1 MPVSPYPTFPRT
13 REKGQTNRYAS
24 FRLNA
29 LGWSKFTEFLAT
41 SQTAALKWHLNATNY
56 MADTSVE
63 LTKKLSAAV
72 EKMPAFPKSVQ
83 RILELTRDVNCS
95 PKELIMVIEK
105 DPVMTM
111 KLLRILNS
119 AYYSFPKQIT
129 SVNQSVVYLGL
140 NTVKNMALSFAA
152 LGTLPKHNAAG
163 FDVQRYLMH
172 SLTVASLARAVCH
185 KYSHDGTDPADCYI
199 AGLLHDFGKVVFAQF
214 LAEEFKQALARSKEQ
229 SISLHLAEQQI
240 IGSDHTV
247 VGAMLVERWQFPKQ
261 LTENIRSH
269 HSYISP
275 ENTVQSCLFVANQI
289 SKFRALGNSGNP
301 VVEKLSPAL
310 AEHFGGKLEDI
321 IASLGDLSM
330 IESEAQVFAQV
341 SQESHA

>member
-1 MPVSPYPTFPRT
+1 M
-13 REKGQTNRYAS
+13 
-24 FRLNA
+24 
-29 LGWSKFTEFLAT
+29 TE
-41 SQTAALKWHLNATNY
+41 
-56 MADTSVE
+56 TSVE

-95 PKELIMVIEK
+95 PKELVMVIEK

-152 LGTLPKHNAAG
+152 MGSLPKQNAAG

-172 SLTVASLARAVCH
+172 SLTTASLARTLCQ
-185 KYSHDGTDPADCYI
+185 KYSQDDTDPADCYI

-214 LAEEFKQALARSKEQ
+214 LPEEFKQALAFSQEQ
-229 SISLHLAEQQI
+229 SISLHAAEKQV

-247 VGAMLVERWQFPKQ
+247 VGGMLVEKWQFPQQ
-261 LTENIRSH
+261 LTENIRNH
-269 HSYISP
+269 HSVIST
-275 ENTVQSCLFVANQI
+275 ENTVQSCLFVADQI
-289 SKFRALGNSGNP
+289 SKYRVLGNSGNP
-301 VVEKLSPAL
+301 IVDELSPAL
-310 AEHFGGKLEDI
+310 VEYFGGQMEDI
-321 IASLGDLSM
+321 ISNLGDLSKL
-330 IESEAQVFAQV
+330 EDEAQVFAQV
-341 SQESHA
+341 SKESRV

>member
-1 MPVSPYPTFPRT
+1 
-13 REKGQTNRYAS
+13 
-24 FRLNA
+24 
-29 LGWSKFTEFLAT
+29 
-41 SQTAALKWHLNATNY
+41 

-95 PKELIMVIEK
+95 PKELVMVIEK

-152 LGTLPKHNAAG
+152 MGSLPKHNAAE

-172 SLTVASLARAVCH
+172 SLTTASLARALCQ
-185 KYSHDGTDPADCYI
+185 KFFHDDTDPADCYI
-199 AGLLHDFGKVVFAQF
+199 TGLLHDFGKVVFAQF
-214 LAEEFKQALARSKEQ
+214 LPEEFKEALEYSKEQ
-229 SISLHLAEQQI
+229 SISLNEAEQII

-247 VGAMLVERWQFPKQ
+247 VGGMLVKKWQFPQQ
-261 LTENIRSH
+261 LTENIRNH
-269 HSYISP
+269 HSQIKT
-275 ENTVQSCLFVANQI
+275 ENTVHSCLFVANQI
-289 SKFRALGNSGNP
+289 SKYLKLGDSGNP
-301 VVEKLSPAL
+301 VVEELSPVL
-310 AEHFGGKLEDI
+310 VEKFGGRLEDI
-321 IASLGDLSM
+321 IASLGDLSKL
-330 IESEAQVFAQV
+330 ESEAQVFAQV
-341 SQESHA
+341 SKESDI